1 VNAVETKADAQV
13 LTRELLASRLF
24 HLFLL
29 ADEQGYTFSRGE
41 LRALMDVR
49 RWPTG
54 RLQTAAEYY
63 ERITKDDTP

>member
-1 VNAVETKADAQV
+1 MRPVETKADAQQ

-29 ADEQGYTFSRGE
+29 ADAQGYRFSSGE

-49 RWPTG
+49 RWPDE
-54 RLQTAAEYY
+54 RLHKAIRYY
-63 ERITKDDTP
+63 ERIVSG